1 MAVNINLLPDI
12 KSDEKKKKKLLQT
25 INIVSLA
32 VTGFILLIAIGVFVI
47 NQILN
52 SNLSE
57 INESILAQEKI
68 VDENL
73 EAETVLVGLQSR
85 LSSIDS
91 ILVTRKK
98 YSVFLTNFTSYV
110 PQSIIINDMTVG
122 SDGSVLINGEAPSY
136 EKLAGFVLVLSG
148 ENTLES
154 TEEATVDVSS
164 NSIYSNVSLNSVSRG
179 DDGGSVRFT
188 ISFTAK
194 EGAFHE

>member
-1 MAVNINLLPDI
+1 M
-12 KSDEKKKKKLLQT
+12 
-25 INIVSLA
+25 A

-57 INESILAQEKI
+57 INESILAQEKS

-73 EAETVLVGLQSR
+73 EAETVLVDLQSR